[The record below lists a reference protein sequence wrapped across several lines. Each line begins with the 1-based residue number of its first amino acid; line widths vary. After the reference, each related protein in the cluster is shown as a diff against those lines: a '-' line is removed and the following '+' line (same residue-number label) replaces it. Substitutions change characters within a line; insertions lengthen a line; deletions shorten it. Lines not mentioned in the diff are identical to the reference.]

1 MYRGKSIVGLREELD
16 SSKTTPEELFE
27 KANKLAHEFQ
37 DEYNSFVTIID
48 KCKYKD
54 RDSKIKGI
62 PYALK
67 DNFSTTG
74 ILTTASSN
82 ILKDYANKLMFDMN
96 DEEYKTLQDEFEIIL
111 KQMDLIG
118 QIPDIDKVSP
128 MTFPFPNTD
137 VSLREDE
144 VGDYLTVSEVLENAK
159 HQVNDQVKV
168 PKVVNEDV

>member
-1 MYRGKSIVGLREELD
+1 MIEI
-16 SSKTTPEELFE
+16 E
-27 KANKLAHEFQ
+27 K
-37 DEYNSFVTIID
+37 
-48 KCKYKD
+48 
-54 RDSKIKGI
+54 
-62 PYALK
+62 
-67 DNFSTTG
+67 
-74 ILTTASSN
+74 
-82 ILKDYANKLMFDMN
+82 LKDYANKLMFDMN

-128 MTFPFPNTD
+128 MTFPFPNED
-137 VSLREDE
+137 ASLREDE